1 MDIKKSNFN
10 DWKNREPD
18 EKSQEKVRKN
28 FIDYLKKVIGK
39 IPFAE
44 EVVALYLLFRDP
56 EYPLIKKG
64 ICVFA
69 LLYFITPIDLVP
81 DAIPMAGFLDDAG
94 VIAAAIRLYSD
105 DIVTYKKKATQ
116 WLKDNGFI

>member
-39 IPFAE
+39 VPFAE

-105 DIVTYKKKATQ
+105 DIVTYKKKAKQ

>member
-105 DIVTYKKKATQ
+105 DIVTYKKKAKQ